1 MLGAALI
8 IGAGCA
14 TPTHGCGRILKTA
27 PMRAIGRVSYSW
39 YLWHWPVL
47 LLAPALLD
55 HPLGLTERLTAAALS
70 AGLAVLTVRLI
81 ENPIRFAARLRRSA
95 TASLTV
101 GAAAT
106 AIAVAVG
113 IAALVAVPAPIGR
126 SLATQTLTIT
136 DSPPPAGAT
145 VDQYNAI
152 VQRDYAQVQ
161 AAVAASADLDDVPAN
176 LDPPLA
182 DANPESEADR
192 TPYWHKC
199 MVDYFAVD
207 QPECAMGDPASTTT
221 IDVIG
226 DSNAWMWITGF
237 QQAAAQR
244 HWRLEMLEKGACP
257 VLDLPTIIS
266 GREYHECKQWSRQT
280 LARLRAGHPKL
291 IVLSMS
297 RRYGARFNIAA
308 GFESYDQ
315 AWIDS
320 MTQLVKQL
328 RGTGAQ
334 VLVLGPIPDPQSAVP
349 TCLANHLDDATT
361 CSPARS
367 VAVNDPGIAA
377 ETAAVTAGGGQ
388 YADVSE
394 LFCTAER
401 CPVIIGNTLAY
412 FDRKHTTIE
421 YGELLAPVLGALADR
436 ALAEG

>member
-182 DANPESEADR
+182 DAKAGEQRLFTDGCLRNYLE
-192 TPYWHKC
+192 
-199 MVDYFAVD
+199 VG
-207 QPECAMGDPASTTT
+207 QPECAMGDTASPTT
-221 IDVIG
+221 IALVG
-226 DSNAWMWITGF
+226 DSNAAMWSTAF
-237 QQAAAQR
+237 QQAATQR
-244 HWRLEMLEKGACP
+244 HWRLE
-257 VLDLPTIIS
+257 
-266 GREYHECKQWSRQT
+266 T
-280 LARLRAGHPKL
+280 LARAGCPLLLELPIYSFMLHRDYGECKRWRGEVTARLQAEHPKL
-291 IVLSMS
+291 IVLSMF
-297 RRYGARFNIAA
+297 RLYGDRYGRPS
-308 GFESYDQ
+308 GFTSYDP
-315 AWIDS
+315 AYIDS
-320 MTQLVKQL
+320 LTRSVQQL
-328 RGTGAQ
+328 RSTGAK
-334 VLVLGPIPDPQSAVP
+334 VLVLGPIPDPQSIVP
-349 TCLANHLDDATT
+349 NCLSVHLDDATT
-361 CSPARS
+361 CSPLTS
-367 VAVNDPGIAA
+367 VAVNEPGIAA
-377 ETAAVTAGGGQ
+377 ETAATKAGGGQ
-388 YADVSE
+388 YADLTD

-401 CPVIIGNTLAY
+401 CPAIVGNTLVY
-412 FDRKHTTIE
+412 RDQGHLTFE
-421 YGELLAPVLGALADR
+421 YVRLLAPVLAALADR
-436 ALAEG
+436 ALVRG